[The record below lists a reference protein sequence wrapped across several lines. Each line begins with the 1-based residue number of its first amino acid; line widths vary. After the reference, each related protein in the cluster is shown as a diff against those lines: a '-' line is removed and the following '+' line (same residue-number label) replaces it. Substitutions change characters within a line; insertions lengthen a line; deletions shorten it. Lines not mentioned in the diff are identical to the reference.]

1 MELIKKINR
10 TQVRFFLP
18 TRFFRTVLSPL
29 LHSIDLDPGPAA
41 LIGRSAH
48 GRPSLRWLL
57 QLVLLVMKYYNLEV
71 LASKGA
77 GWRNINLRRPEV
89 QKKKAL

>member
-1 MELIKKINR
+1 MELIKNINR

-41 LIGRSAH
+41 LIGRSAL
-48 GRPSLRWLL
+48 GRPSLR
-57 QLVLLVMKYYNLEV
+57 
-71 LASKGA
+71 
-77 GWRNINLRRPEV
+77 
-89 QKKKAL
+89 